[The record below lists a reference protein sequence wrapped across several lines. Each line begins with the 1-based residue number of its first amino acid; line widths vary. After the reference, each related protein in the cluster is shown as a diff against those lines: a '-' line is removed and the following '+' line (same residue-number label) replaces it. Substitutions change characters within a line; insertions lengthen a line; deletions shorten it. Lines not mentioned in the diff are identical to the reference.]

1 MDLNPYYRD
10 KTVLVTGHTGF
21 KGAWLTQWLLMM
33 GARVYGYA
41 LAPPTDPALFDQL
54 GLAEHISH
62 HVGDVRD
69 FAGLR
74 AYLDQVRP
82 DIVFHLA
89 AQSLVRESYQRPL
102 ETVEV
107 NTLGTAYVLDAV
119 RQIGRPVAVVMVT
132 SDKCYSNREWLYG
145 YRENDPMGGYDVY
158 SSSKG
163 AAELVIDSWRNSFF
177 PPDRLAEHG
186 ILVASAR
193 AGNVIGGGDWAK
205 DRIVPDCVRA
215 LTRSEPIPLR
225 NPSAT
230 RPWQHVLDPLHGYLR
245 LGALLLDSTRPLSE
259 RARYCSGFNFG
270 PLLASNQPVRVL
282 AQRAVAYWGSGSL
295 RDLSDP
301 NAVHEAQLLQLAIEK
316 AYHLLGWSPRW
327 DFDTTVRHT
336 MDWYRHVAQAG
347 GSAKEVTM
355 RQIAQYGTD
364 IVHVAGP

>member
-1 MDLNPYYRD
+1 
-10 KTVLVTGHTGF
+10 
-21 KGAWLTQWLLMM
+21 MM

-41 LAPPTDPALFDQL
+41 LTPPTEPALFDQL
-54 GLAEHISH
+54 GLAEHINH

-74 AYLDQVRP
+74 AYIDHVRP

-89 AQSLVRESYQRPL
+89 AQSLVRESYQCPL

-119 RQIGRPVAVVMVT
+119 RQVGCPVSMVMVT

-177 PPDRLAEHG
+177 HPDRLAEHEV
-186 ILVASAR
+186 LLASVR

-215 LTRSEPIPLR
+215 LTKGEPIPLR

-230 RPWQHVLDPLHGYLR
+230 RPWQHVLDPLYGYLR
-245 LGALLLDSTRPLSE
+245 LGALLLDSTRSFSE
-259 RARYCSGFNFG
+259 RAQYCSGFNFG

-282 AQRAVAYWGSGSL
+282 VERVIASWGSGSVQ
-295 RDLSDP
+295 DLSDP
-301 NAVHEAQLLQLAIEK
+301 NAVHEAQMLQLAIEK
-316 AYHLLGWSPRW
+316 ACHMLGWLPCW
-327 DFDTTVRHT
+327 DFDVTVRHT
-336 MDWYRHVAQAG
+336 VDWYRGVAQEG
-347 GSAKEVTM
+347 RNAKEVTM
-355 RQIAQYGTD
+355 RQIAQYETD
-364 IVHVAGP
+364 IARITGS